1 MQIKI
6 GDVLLQLEKSYYNKT
21 IVQPDGITHIV
32 DTSKSYPYYQLGIA
46 KNYFD
51 INSKEQALSEIITDL
66 KDVIEQLELQLNKSK
81 DSKDKDDNE
90 IEF

>member
-6 GDVLLQLEKSYYNKT
+6 GDVLLQLEKSFYNKT
-21 IVQPDGITHIV
+21 VVQPDGITHII
-32 DTSKSYPYYQLGIA
+32 DTSKKYPYYQLGIA

-66 KDVIEQLELQLNKSK
+66 KSVIEQLELQLNKN
-81 DSKDKDDNE
+81 KDKDDNE